1 MHQCWP
7 AGPPSWPKR
16 GPHQKTK
23 RGRGCTVAGLCRRHA
38 SETRPWAS
46 SRPPVPELGPLQG
59 AVQSCRQWATGRWH
73 RGHRG
78 RGGGALPAP
87 WTLPHPQ
94 RGVSTGH
101 FAWRDRGWGRQAGK
115 THMASYQPGQG
126 GEGKQAGPGQPLPQP
141 QGVDAGGWVPRTQNK
156 PAFYFQVLQWTLSKV
171 PGEEEWAAGKVAGRG
186 RGWTEN

>member
-1 MHQCWP
+1 MQVKQDL
-7 AGPPSWPKR
+7 GPPAALQSQSWAR
-16 GPHQKTK
+16 FREQC
-23 RGRGCTVAGLCRRHA
+23 RAAGSGSQVDGIGA
-38 SETRPWAS
+38 
-46 SRPPVPELGPLQG
+46 PEK
-59 AVQSCRQWATGRWH
+59 
-73 RGHRG
+73 
-78 RGGGALPAP
+78 GGGALPAP